1 MLLGGCAGD
10 PDGEAWVP
18 PGSNDTGDATEGDDD
33 DHSGHHDDGDGD
45 GTDDGADDRG
55 DAADDRGD
63 DDGDSG
69 STGGP
74 PTQPPGDPNC
84 YSEPLFID
92 ADVSGIVAAY
102 GGPDWKQDL
111 IDAMDARWPAGGY
124 LLHEQQDDS
133 YFGQFSDPNSWPG
146 MVGWL
151 DTLVHEQTHLFNAY
165 HAIDVGEHAALYFRE
180 DLILY
185 MPPDQGFSR
194 AEILAELA
202 PGPAAGIY
210 TGTYLTGSQ
219 GDRGFNAVLDEYS
232 CYLNEV
238 PGMAVFGDDY
248 PGLGVS
254 LRDGAAAFSYFLQ
267 MYLKVAREQHPEFYD
282 WAKSQPVYVDAVHTL
297 WVRTQFM
304 FEEVGDLHP
313 SLGIDDAMYRE
324 AALQP
329 DNLMELELFTG
340 HGYDASPCW
349 E

>member
-1 MLLGGCAGD
+1 MGVLVLAGGCGSD
-10 PDGEAWVP
+10 TDGEAWAPVA
-18 PGSNDTGDATEGDDD
+18 DEGT
-33 DHSGHHDDGDGD
+33 DGDGD
-45 GTDDGADDRG
+45 GHGGHDTGGDAGATDDGAADDRG

-63 DDGDSG
+63 DGDSG
-69 STGGP
+69 DSGGP
-74 PTQPPGDPNC
+74 PMEPPGAPNC
-84 YSEPLFID
+84 YSEPLFVD
-92 ADVSGIVAAY
+92 ADVSDIVAAY

-111 IDAMDARWPAGGY
+111 IDAMDARWPAGAY
-124 LLHEQQDDS
+124 LLSEQQNDA
-133 YFGQFSDPNSWPG
+133 YFSQFSDPNSWSG
-146 MVGWL
+146 MVSWL

-165 HAIDVGEHAALYFRE
+165 HAIDVGENASLYFRE
-180 DLILY
+180 DLIMYL
-185 MPPDQGFSR
+185 PPEQGFAR
-194 AEILAELA
+194 AEILPELA

-210 TGTYLTGSQ
+210 TGTYLTGEQ
-219 GDRGFNAVLDEYS
+219 GTRGFNAVLDEYS

-267 MYLKVAREQHPEFYD
+267 AYLKVAREQHPDFYD
-282 WAKSQPVYVDAVHTL
+282 WAKGQPVYVDAVHTL

-313 SLGIDDAMYRE
+313 SLGIDDAMYRD
-324 AALQP
+324 AALEP

-340 HGYDASPCW
+340 KRYDASPCW